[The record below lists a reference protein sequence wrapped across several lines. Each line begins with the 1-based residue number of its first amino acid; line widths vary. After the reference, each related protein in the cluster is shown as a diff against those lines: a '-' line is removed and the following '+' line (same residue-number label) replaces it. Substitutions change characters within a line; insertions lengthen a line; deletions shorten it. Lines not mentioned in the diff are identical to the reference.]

1 MTGQQGQ
8 GRQKVGAA
16 AMAVVAALCVAPAY
30 AQTNPTSP
38 GPTASGSRISNTANA
53 SFTTDAG
60 ETRIASNTVTLTVD
74 QVIEAAITANAPAVP
89 AAPTL
94 TAVGFV
100 VSNPGNATERYS
112 LSATVDV
119 AGVEIA
125 GFAVDSD
132 GNGSYDAAVDA
143 ALTDAT
149 LNLDSGA
156 RRRIFVLVRN
166 AASAPKDVTVTAT
179 VAANRGHGAPGTV
192 IAGAGD
198 NGVDVVVGGTGG
210 QASASA
216 RITGDAATPSL
227 LKSQTVLAPNGTA
240 RVMPGSII
248 TYQIEARFPL
258 PVRAPEITDV
268 IPDGVDFVPGS
279 MTLDGQPLTDAAG
292 DDAGTFDGTQVRVA
306 LGDQAGTSTRIVRFQ
321 TKIR

>member
-1 MTGQQGQ
+1 MTGQQGHNT
-8 GRQKVGAA
+8 QKIGAA
-16 AMAVVAALCVAPAY
+16 ALSVVALLCASSAH
-30 AQTNPTSP
+30 AQAS
-38 GPTASGSRISNTANA
+38 GTASGVQIANTARA
-53 SFTTDAG
+53 TFTTDAG
-60 ETRIASNTVTLTVD
+60 TTSIISNTVTLTVD
-74 QVIEAAITANAPAVP
+74 QVIEAAIAANAPAVP
-89 AAPTL
+89 ASSAL

-125 GFAVDSD
+125 GLAVDSD
-132 GNGSYDAAVDA
+132 DNGSYDPANDTALADA
-143 ALTDAT
+143 KLTLA
-149 LNLDSGA
+149 SGA

-166 AASAPKDVTVTAT
+166 ADNAGKDITVTTTVTAD
-179 VAANRGHGAPGTV
+179 RGHGAPGTV

-198 NGVDVVVGGTGG
+198 SGVDVVVGGTGG
-210 QASASA
+210 QASATA
-216 RITGDAATPSL
+216 LITGDAATPTL
-227 LKSQTVLAPNGTA
+227 FKSQTVLAPNGTA

-279 MTLDGQPLTDAAG
+279 MTLDGQPLTDAAS

-306 LGDQAGTSTRIVRFQ
+306 LGDQAGASTRIVRFQ